1 MAINMLK
8 SNTISKSAPLLA
20 AFALLISGMLACGDL
35 APEPADEFIDL
46 TMGKADGAT
55 LRSMSL
61 TLAAGATKRYRVK
74 ATGFKAALAQTSAPV
89 QATLSAKHYSYDL
102 AGSAGVA
109 PTVEAKADGTVRNW
123 TLRVVNLDASPLSGM
138 VTVTALSA
146 PATTPELGIVS
157 DIDKTVLPK
166 HTNGDPLPAPY
177 PGVTAL
183 YQRLERGADGAGQL
197 GDMYYVTARTPDRLS
212 GIAAWMAQ
220 SGLPPGPID
229 TGVSTLPWTAQAEKV
244 KDISAIFDANPKQS
258 FVLFGDSSHRDP
270 EVYRE
275 VIQKYGARV
284 KAALIHKVNN
294 PNPARLTGL
303 HLVQSYAEAAA
314 LLYGKGIL
322 GQQEARTLMQVA
334 RAEGLSITDAEIDAL
349 LAAQTPPT
357 PPTPPTTRPCQRPRS
372 SKTFHAPAC
381 RYYHCSNCSVS
392 FSTRDAAIAA
402 GYHPCG
408 VCKP

>member
-1 MAINMLK
+1 MLK
-8 SNTISKSAPLLA
+8 QKNNIKSTAIGGILTLTLA
-20 AFALLISGMLACGDL
+20 AAVSCGGL
-35 APEPADEFIDL
+35 APEPADELIDL
-46 TMGKADGAT
+46 TLGKADGAT

-61 TLAAGATKRYRVK
+61 TLAAGATKHYRVK
-74 ATGFKAALAQTSAPV
+74 ATGFSAALAQTGAPV
-89 QATLSAKHYSYDL
+89 QAKLSAKHYSYDL
-102 AGSAGVA
+102 AGGAGVA
-109 PTVEAKADGTVRNW
+109 PTVEAKADGTIRNW
-123 TLRVVNLDASPLSGM
+123 TLRVINLDASPLSGT

-146 PATTPELGIVS
+146 PTTTPELGIVS

-166 HTNGDPLPAPY
+166 HTDGDPLPAPY

-183 YQRLERGADGAGQL
+183 LQRLERGADGAGQL
-197 GDMYYVTARTPDRLS
+197 GDMYYVTARTPDRLG

-220 SGLPPGPID
+220 SGLPQGPID

-244 KDISAIFDANPKQS
+244 KDISAIFDANPGQS

-314 LLYGKGIL
+314 VLHGAGIL
-322 GQQEARTLMQVA
+322 GEQEARTLMQVA

-349 LAAQTPPT
+349 LAAQTPP
-357 PPTPPTTRPCQRPRS
+357 PPPPPPTTQPFHGNTS
-372 SKTFHAPAC
+372 SKTFHAPTC
-381 RYYHCSNCSVS
+381 RYYHCSSCGVS
-392 FSTRDAAIAA
+392 FTTRDAAIAA

>member
-8 SNTISKSAPLLA
+8 TNTISKSAPLLA
-20 AFALLISGMLACGDL
+20 AFALLISGVLACGGL
-35 APEPADEFIDL
+35 APEQADEVIDL
-46 TMGKADGAT
+46 TLGKADGAT
-55 LRSMSL
+55 LRTMSL
-61 TLAAGATKRYRVK
+61 TLSAGATKRYRVK
-74 ATGFKAALAQTSAPV
+74 ATGFKAALAQTGAPV
-89 QATLSAKHYSYDL
+89 QATLSAKHYSYDIK
-102 AGSAGVA
+102 GTSGVA
-109 PTVEAKADGTVRNW
+109 PTVEAKADGTIRNW
-123 TLRVVNLDASPLSGM
+123 TLRVINLGTAQLSGT
-138 VTVTALSA
+138 VTVTALTA
-146 PATTPELGIVS
+146 TTTTPELGIVS

-166 HTNGDPLPAPY
+166 HAATDPLPAPY

-183 YQRLERGADGAGQL
+183 YQRLERGADGTGTL
-197 GDMYYVTARTPDRLS
+197 GDMYYVTARTPDRLT

-220 SGLPPGPID
+220 SGLPAGPID
-229 TGVSTLPWTAQAEKV
+229 TGVSTLPWVAQAEKV

-284 KAALIHKVNN
+284 KIALIHKVNN

-303 HLVQSYAEAAA
+303 HLVQSYAEVAA
-314 LLYGKGIL
+314 LLYGKGLL
-322 GQQEARTLMQVA
+322 GKQEARTLMQVA

-349 LAAQTPPT
+349 LAAQTPATAPFHGNT
-357 PPTPPTTRPCQRPRS
+357 S
-372 SKTFHAPAC
+372 SKSFHAPTC
-381 RYYHCSNCSVS
+381 RYYHCKSCSVS
-392 FSTRDAAIAA
+392 FSTRDAAVAA